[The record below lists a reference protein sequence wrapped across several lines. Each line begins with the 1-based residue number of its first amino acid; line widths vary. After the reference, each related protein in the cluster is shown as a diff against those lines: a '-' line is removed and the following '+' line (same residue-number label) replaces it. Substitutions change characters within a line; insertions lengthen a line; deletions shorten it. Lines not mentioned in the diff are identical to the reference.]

1 MGGIQMVKNTSLK
14 EFLPERPVMFDPPK
28 LMYVWN
34 GFDDVDSP
42 MLADVAYVNPSL
54 SVNRVL
60 ALGMNVSA
68 RNMGT
73 TWNHCAEC
81 CTTLDE
87 ENREHLVQGIKEYRQ
102 ASGEQ
107 SRIGATKLTGE
118 MATHKELSRW
128 LSDGNGQ
135 VMVARKMDGITPLQ
149 WGTSF
154 SYTIDR
160 DDVSVPCEGGVGV
173 GEQYVKVRKYG
184 DTKSADPTREY
195 LGIIEDKKVELA
207 TYCNVVRWLSDH
219 LRNMA
224 DATVSYCLDEVWITG
239 KDGNTIKLTPAEV
252 DYRKYTDQMSVIP
265 SNMYTVSAMLT
276 GCLLYDPVIRMD
288 EYELVMNRVGY
299 LDYLAGVLNNSTG
312 KPSCSTVDWNSY
324 VAKRINDA
332 R

>member
-1 MGGIQMVKNTSLK
+1 MCSKLTSIK
-14 EFLPERPVMFDPPK
+14 EFRPEKTVTFDPPK

-34 GFDDVDSP
+34 DGD
-42 MLADVAYVNPSL
+42 LANPDICWYRLAKVIYVNPSL
-54 SVNRVL
+54 VSNGVL
-60 ALGMNVSA
+60 AMGDGA
-68 RNMGT
+68 DAHNMGVP
-73 TWNHCAEC
+73 WDHCAEC
-81 CTTLDE
+81 CTTLGE
-87 ENREHLVQGIKEYRQ
+87 EDREHLVQGIKEYRQ

-107 SRIGATKLTGE
+107 SRIGAAKLTSE

-154 SYTIDR
+154 SYTIDL
-160 DDVSVPCEGGVGV
+160 DDVSVPCEGGVAV

-195 LGIIEDKKVELA
+195 LGFVDDKKVELA
-207 TYCNVVRWLSDH
+207 TYCNVLRWLSDH
-219 LRNMA
+219 LCNLA
-224 DATVSYCLDEVWITG
+224 DVTVTYGLDEVWITG
-239 KDGNTIKLTPAEV
+239 KGGNTIKLTPTEV
-252 DYRKYTDQMSVIP
+252 DYRKYTEKMSVIP

-276 GCLLYDPVIRMD
+276 GCLLYDPDIRMD

-312 KPSCSTVDWNSY
+312 KPSCSAVDWNSY
-324 VAKRINDA
+324 VAKGINDA